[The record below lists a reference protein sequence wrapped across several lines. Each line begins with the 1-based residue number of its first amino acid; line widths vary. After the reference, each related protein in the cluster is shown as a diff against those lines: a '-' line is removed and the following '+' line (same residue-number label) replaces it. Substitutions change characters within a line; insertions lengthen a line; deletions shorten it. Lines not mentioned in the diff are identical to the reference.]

1 MVSNEKSSK
10 SSHIGNNW
18 KPFLPQK
25 TPNVLLTNFV
35 TLHRLINKNVILY
48 IETTNNN
55 GNIWKPFLPQKTLIL
70 LLSYKQKYNLYI
82 ETIIKI
88 METFG
93 NIFYPKN
100 PKYFY
105 QTNKK

>member
-18 KPFLPQK
+18 KHILPQK
-25 TPNVLLTNFV
+25 TPNILLAKFV
-35 TLHRLINKNVILY
+35 TLIRIINKNIILY

-93 NIFYPKN
+93 NIFYPKKTLIFLLN
-100 PKYFY
+100 
-105 QTNKK
+105 